1 MICKWCGEQI
11 DPKTRIC
18 PSCGHEVPPL
28 SDFMGFQNAT
38 SEKPPENWNSK
49 PLDTNMAKKHPLSK
63 HIVVQK
69 KKWKWAFI
77 AILFLLEIILTV
89 SLLSLKNGIGKS
101 VQQANLDFG
110 NMLSQ
115 QNEMKRDI
123 AALQQQKPV
132 SEPQTESIQALSEKI
147 DELKNDSEIAL
158 ETEKLSFSI
167 MLDQNN
173 MIKAVSS
180 DLGKHATQ
188 VFISASIVEQQ
199 ENTVQ
204 LSCDLSEQQVS
215 FWKAEV
221 RHDWHDLTTLS
232 ETVSISF
239 EDEEKLGYEIAEEQ
253 WRCRLKEN
261 EDWQDIS
268 ISDSDFC
275 RLEGNRVTIN
285 LEKFLESDFGKTAEL
300 QYVCHMANSQGG
312 SLELQIQ
319 AAVPLIE
326 KTDENAER
334 IDNIENGGT
343 ENEW

>member
-1 MICKWCGEQI
+1 M
-11 DPKTRIC
+11 
-18 PSCGHEVPPL
+18 
-28 SDFMGFQNAT
+28 
-38 SEKPPENWNSK
+38 
-49 PLDTNMAKKHPLSK
+49 
-63 HIVVQK
+63 
-69 KKWKWAFI
+69 
-77 AILFLLEIILTV
+77 
-89 SLLSLKNGIGKS
+89 
-101 VQQANLDFG
+101 
-110 NMLSQ
+110 
-115 QNEMKRDI
+115 
-123 AALQQQKPV
+123 
-132 SEPQTESIQALSEKI
+132 
-147 DELKNDSEIAL
+147 
-158 ETEKLSFSI
+158 
-167 MLDQNN
+167 
-173 MIKAVSS
+173 
-180 DLGKHATQ
+180 
-188 VFISASIVEQQ
+188 
-199 ENTVQ
+199 
-204 LSCDLSEQQVS
+204 
-215 FWKAEV
+215 
-221 RHDWHDLTTLS
+221 TTLS

-312 SLELQIQ
+312 NLELQIQ